1 MRMLIRNYRFIMP
14 IARGSFEINFSNFKG
29 VFDAEGFEVHVE
41 GRISQSIQTVN
52 VRNAQV
58 EYNSLADF
66 VGSYSIVSGIPPSYV
81 GIENIDIQFEGPG
94 SKKLKLTGTIMGGLD
109 QRYTVTGSGTW
120 SMRKSD

>member
-1 MRMLIRNYRFIMP
+1 MRVV
-14 IARGSFEINFSNFKG
+14 GC
-29 VFDAEGFEVHVE
+29 V
-41 GRISQSIQTVN
+41 SQSIQTVN
-52 VRNAQV
+52 VPNAEL
-58 EYNSLADF
+58 EYSTLADF

-94 SKKLKLTGTIMGGLD
+94 GKHLKLTGTIMGGLD